1 MKTTLVIDGN
11 ALGYSSNYAAKLSAG
26 DQQTQA
32 IFGTFKS
39 IAQLKRTFKPTD
51 CLVLWDGRA
60 KWRYELLPTY
70 KSNRESTPE
79 KKAERDAYKTQR
91 PFIVEGLKALGVKQ
105 ITVFNSEADDLA
117 AYFSKKLTAE
127 PNSKV
132 ILATGDKD
140 WLQLITPQVDWY
152 DPIRDEYVDAKRFL
166 AFTGYKTSRA
176 FVESKALQGDNSD
189 TIGGV
194 GGVGEKR
201 AKDLLDKYGSALN
214 FIKTPAEEVITECKA
229 LRDFHANKEAH
240 QTFVRNIH
248 LMSLY
253 SSIDRIDFANKEV
266 INGAIDLE
274 AFREICMRFAF
285 SSILAKFDEFV
296 IPFTGEA
303 L

>member
-1 MKTTLVIDGN
+1 MKKILIIDGN
-11 ALGYSSNYAAKLSAG
+11 ALGYSSNYANKLSAG

-39 IAQLKRTFKPTD
+39 IAQLMRTHKPTD

-60 KWRYELLPTY
+60 TWRYELLPTY
-70 KSNRESTPE
+70 KGNRESTPE
-79 KKAERDAYKTQR
+79 KRAEREAYKTQR
-91 PFIVEGLKALGVKQ
+91 PFIMEGLKALGVKQ

-117 AYFSKKLTAE
+117 AYFSKALTAQ
-127 PNSKV
+127 PNSRA
-132 ILATGDKD
+132 ILVTGDKD

-152 DPIRDEYVDAKRFL
+152 DPIRDEYVDAKRFK
-166 AFTGYKTSRA
+166 AFTGYATSKA

-201 AKDLLDKYGSALN
+201 AKELLEKYGSVID
-214 FIKTPAEEVITECKA
+214 FFDQPTEVIATEGKA
-229 LRDFHANKEAH
+229 VRDFHASEIGRK
-240 QTFVRNIH
+240 TFIRNIH

-253 SSIDRIDFANKEV
+253 SAVSRINFEDKEV
-266 INGAIDLE
+266 IFCPPDIE
-274 AFREICMRFAF
+274 AFREICERFAF
-285 SSILAKFDEFV
+285 NSILAKFDDFV
-296 IPFTGEA
+296 VPFTGET